1 MAQFLGGAE
10 LHGYCERVSH
20 PDIPFSRV
28 QAHLRELFGANRT
41 IIAIMS
47 SGIVIRALS
56 GLVQDKRNEAPV
68 LCISEDGASVVPLL
82 GGHRGANTLALTI
95 AHGLE
100 TRAAITTAGES
111 RFGIALD
118 NPPAGWRCNPA
129 AAKPVA
135 AFWLAML
142 HK

>member
-1 MAQFLGGAE
+1 MAIASAYHIPTSVFKGAGAFE
-10 LHGYCERVSH
+10 
-20 PDIPFSRV
+20 
-28 QAHLRELFGANRT
+28 ELFGANRT

-47 SGIVIRALS
+47 SGIVIRAL
-56 GLVQDKRNEAPV
+56 GDLVQDKRNEAPV

-111 RFGIALD
+111 RFPAL
-118 NPPAGWRCNPA
+118 R
-129 AAKPVA
+129 
-135 AFWLAML
+135 
-142 HK
+142 